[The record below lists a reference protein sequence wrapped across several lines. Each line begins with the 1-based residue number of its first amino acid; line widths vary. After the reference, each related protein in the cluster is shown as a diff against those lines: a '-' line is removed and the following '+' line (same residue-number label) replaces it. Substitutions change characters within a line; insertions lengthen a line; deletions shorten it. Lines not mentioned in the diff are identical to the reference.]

1 MSPIDGVGPA
11 RSPEEHAPS
20 AAGAAV
26 PRVEVPA
33 VALSAVT
40 ASMAGA
46 EPVVPVDSVS
56 VLPLGTVLTTPEG
69 DVRPAVGAVPDLAVV
84 AAVTADVKQGDRTV
98 VLEMGSLLA
107 VTEAFVVTAGRNR
120 RHVQAIVEEIEAG
133 GKRLVG
139 RAPLRIEGLGDLQWV
154 LMDYGDV
161 VVHVFDIET
170 RAVYDLERLWGDAPR
185 VDWQA
190 AAGPVR

>member
-1 MSPIDGVGPA
+1 M
-11 RSPEEHAPS
+11 
-20 AAGAAV
+20 
-26 PRVEVPA
+26 PA

-40 ASMAGA
+40 RSMVGA
-46 EPVVPVDSVS
+46 EPIVPVSPVS
-56 VLPLGTVLTTPEG
+56 VLPVGPVPTTPE
-69 DVRPAVGAVPDLAVV
+69 DHVRSVVGAVPDLAVV
-84 AAVTADVKQGDRTV
+84 AAVAADAKQGDRTV

-133 GKRLVG
+133 GKRRVG

-190 AAGPVR
+190 AVGPVR